1 MILPFMILSLWL
13 LLQRSDSM
21 TDREAYIALNRMEGV
36 GPATV
41 RALIDALGSP
51 SAVFDPEVTGFQSVE
66 KIGPKLSESIL
77 AQRNRVDPQAEIEKA
92 ESLGIRIITSLDVEY
107 PDALKAIYD
116 PPLALYVRGALLPK
130 DRHALGMV
138 GSRKCTHYGLS
149 VADRL
154 SYQLAQTGFTVVSG
168 LARGIDSAAHEG
180 ALKAKG
186 RTIAV
191 LGSAIDQ
198 LYPPENAE
206 LADAIAQS
214 GAVISE
220 YPLGRQAD
228 RMTFPYRNRIISGL
242 SMGIIVVESGA
253 KSGSLHTADAAT
265 EQGRSVFAVPGRID
279 SPASKGTNRLIKNG
293 AKLVDNVGD
302 ILEEFELLVPPGL
315 FEKPQK
321 AASARP
327 EVPLSKE
334 EQVLVKALWEEA
346 LDVDSLARAAGLPI
360 YKVSALLIGLEMK
373 RVVKMLPGRIVELAE
388 DLRG

>member
-1 MILPFMILSLWL
+1 
-13 LLQRSDSM
+13 
-21 TDREAYIALNRMEGV
+21 
-36 GPATV
+36 
-41 RALIDALGSP
+41 
-51 SAVFDPEVTGFQSVE
+51 
-66 KIGPKLSESIL
+66 
-77 AQRNRVDPQAEIEKA
+77 
-92 ESLGIRIITSLDVEY
+92 
-107 PDALKAIYD
+107 
-116 PPLALYVRGALLPK
+116 
-130 DRHALGMV
+130 MV

-168 LARGIDSAAHEG
+168 LARGIDTAAHEG
-180 ALKAKG
+180 TLKAKG

-206 LADAIAQS
+206 LADAIARS

-220 YPLGRQAD
+220 YPFGRQAD
-228 RMTFPYRNRIISGL
+228 RMTFPYRNRIISGI

-302 ILEEFELLVPPGL
+302 ILEEFELLIPQGNL
-315 FEKPQK
+315 EEPQK
-321 AASARP
+321 ETSARP
-327 EVPLSKE
+327 DVPLSEPEKRVVE
-334 EQVLVKALWEEA
+334 ALWQEA
-346 LDVDSLARAAGLPI
+346 KDVDTLVREIGINSAQMSGL
-360 YKVSALLIGLEMK
+360 LLGLEMK
-373 RVVKMLPGRIVELAE
+373 RVIRMLPGRMVELAD

>member
-1 MILPFMILSLWL
+1 
-13 LLQRSDSM
+13 M
-21 TDREAYIALNRMEGV
+21 TDREAYIALNMIEGL
-36 GPATV
+36 GPVTV

-51 SAVFDPEVTGFQSVE
+51 SAVFDPELSDLRMVKRMGD
-66 KIGPKLSESIL
+66 KLSEAIL
-77 AQRNRVDPQAEIEKA
+77 TQRTQVDPLEEIEKA
-92 ESLGIRIITSLDVEY
+92 AALGVRIITPLDDEY
-107 PDALKAIYD
+107 PSVLKTIHD
-116 PPLALYVRGALLPK
+116 PPLALYVHGKIEPR
-130 DRHALGMV
+130 DRHALAIV

-168 LARGIDSAAHEG
+168 LARGIDTAAHEG

-220 YPLGRQAD
+220 YPFGRPAD
-228 RMTFPYRNRIISGL
+228 RQTFPYRNRIISGL
-242 SMGIIVVESGA
+242 SMGVVVVESGG
-253 KSGSLHTADAAT
+253 KSGSLHTADAAA

-293 AKLVDNVGD
+293 AKLVDNVDD
-302 ILEEFELLVPPGL
+302 ILEEFELLVPPGQ
-315 FEKPQK
+315 FEKPLN
-321 AASARP
+321 ASLARP
-327 EVPLSKE
+327 EVPLSGD
-334 EQVLVKALWEEA
+334 EQALVKALWEEA
-346 LDVDSLARAAGLPI
+346 LDVDSLARAAGLPSGR
-360 YKVSALLIGLEMK
+360 VSALLIGLEMK
-373 RVVKMLPGRIVELAE
+373 RVVKMLPGRVVELAD
-388 DLRG
+388 DLRN